1 MSTITHER
9 DSDTNL
15 TIKVVQRGVLYGL
28 GGLFVLILLF
38 GTYFTIPAGY
48 CGVLT
53 TFGAASSNVLA
64 PGLHFKL
71 PVIQGVVKMNVQV
84 QKNQLTEHAASLDLQ
99 DVETTVA
106 TNWNIDDADA
116 SWIYQKIGLEPA
128 LNDRIIQPVVSNA
141 VKAVVAHYNAEELV
155 TKRDQVRMQVEDL
168 IRKNLKPY
176 HVNVDV
182 DGVSITDF
190 QFSADYSN
198 AIEQKQVA
206 QQRAQQAE
214 YELQQA
220 KVEAERQI
228 AQAQGQAE
236 AQKLLQQTLTPQL
249 IQQQAIQKWDGH
261 LPTVVGGN
269 GVLPMIGN
277 VSGGH

>member
-1 MSTITHER
+1 MVTILR
-9 DSDTNL
+9 NDDSDANDFVRHL
-15 TIKVVQRGVLYGL
+15 KPIALYSVLAL
-28 GGLFVLILLF
+28 IVLILFF
-38 GTYFTIPAGY
+38 GAFFTIPAGY

-53 TFGAASSNVLA
+53 TFGAASPSVLG
-64 PGLHFKL
+64 PGLHTKL
-71 PVIQGVVKMNVQV
+71 PIVQDVVKMNVQV
-84 QKNQLTEHAASLDLQ
+84 QKNEQTEDAASLDLQ
-99 DVETTVA
+99 QVKTTVA
-106 TNWNIDDADA
+106 TNWNIDSGSA
-116 SWIYQKIGLEPA
+116 SWIYQNIGMESA
-128 LNDRIIQPVVSNA
+128 LNERIFQPVVSNA

-155 TKRDQVRMQVEDL
+155 TKRDTVRTQIEEL
-168 IRKNLKPY
+168 IQKNLRPY

-182 DGVSITDF
+182 SGVSITDF
-190 QFSADYSN
+190 QFSSDYAS

-228 AQAQGQAE
+228 AQAQGQSE

-249 IQQQAIQKWDGH
+249 IQQEAIAKWDGH
-261 LPTVVGGN
+261 LPNVVGGN

-277 VSGGH
+277 VEGSH

>member
-1 MSTITHER
+1 VSTIT
-9 DSDTNL
+9 
-15 TIKVVQRGVLYGL
+15 VQRDGQVVERIRRSAVYFG
-28 GGLFVLILLF
+28 GGLIAIILLF
-38 GTYFTIPAGY
+38 GTYVTIPSGF
-48 CGVLT
+48 CGVMT
-53 TFGAASSNVLA
+53 TFGAASQMVLA
-64 PGLHFKL
+64 PGLHFKM
-71 PVIQGVVKMNVQV
+71 PFIQGVVKMNVQV

-106 TNWNIDDADA
+106 TNWNINNSDA
-116 SWIYQKIGLEPA
+116 SWIYQQIGMEDV
-128 LNDRIIQPVVSNA
+128 LNERIIQPVVSNA
-141 VKAVVAHYNAEELV
+141 IKAVVAHYNAEDLV
-155 TKRDQVRMQVEDL
+155 EKRDLVRGQIEDL

-182 DGVSITDF
+182 DGVSITN
-190 QFSADYSN
+190 FSFSPDYEK

-228 AQAQGQAE
+228 AQAQGQAQ
-236 AQKLLQQTLTPQL
+236 AQKLIQQTLTPQL

-261 LPTVVGGN
+261 LPGVVGGN
-269 GVLPMIGN
+269 GVMPMIGN
-277 VSGGH
+277 ISGGR

>member
-1 MSTITHER
+1 MTTILHDQGNTDADIER
-9 DSDTNL
+9 VRK
-15 TIKVVQRGVLYGL
+15 IVLYGVC
-28 GGLFVLILLF
+28 GLIVLVLVF
-38 GTYFTIPAGY
+38 GSFFTIPAGY

-53 TFGAASSNVLA
+53 TFGAASQNVLA
-64 PGLHFKL
+64 PGLHFKA
-71 PVIQGVVKMNVQV
+71 PIVQGAVQMNVQV
-84 QKNQLTEHAASLDLQ
+84 QKNQVTEHAASLDLQ

-106 TNWNIDDADA
+106 TNWNINDADA
-116 SWIYQKIGLEPA
+116 SWIYQKIGLEPV
-128 LNDRIIQPVVSNA
+128 LNERIIQPVVSNA
-141 VKAVVAHYNAEELV
+141 VKAVTAHYNAEELV
-155 TKRDQVRMQVEDL
+155 TKRDQVRMQIEDQV
-168 IRKNLKPY
+168 RKNLKPY

-190 QFSADYSN
+190 QFSTDYAN

-220 KVEAERQI
+220 KVEAERQV

-236 AQKLLQQTLTPQL
+236 AQKLLQQTLTPGL

-261 LPTVVGGN
+261 LPNVVGGS

-277 VSGGH
+277 VSSGR

>member
-1 MSTITHER
+1 MVTILR
-9 DSDTNL
+9 NDDSSNDYTKHL
-15 TIKVVQRGVLYGL
+15 KPLAIFVVAGL
-28 GGLFVLILLF
+28 VVLILFF
-38 GTYFTIPAGY
+38 GTFFTIPAGY

-53 TFGAASSNVLA
+53 TFGAASNNVLG
-64 PGLHFKL
+64 PGLHVKL
-71 PVIQGVVKMNVQV
+71 PIVQDAVKMNVQV
-84 QKNQLTEHAASLDLQ
+84 QKNEQTEDAASLDLQ
-99 DVETTVA
+99 QVKTTVA
-106 TNWNIDDADA
+106 TNWNISDSAA
-116 SWIYQKIGLEPA
+116 SWIYQNIGMESA
-128 LNDRIIQPVVSNA
+128 LNERIFQPVVSNA

-155 TKRDQVRMQVEDL
+155 TKRDKIRTEIEQL
-168 IRKNLKPY
+168 IQTNLKPY

-182 DGVSITDF
+182 SGVSITDF
-190 QFSADYSN
+190 QFSADYAS

-228 AQAQGQAE
+228 AEAQGQSE

-249 IQQQAIQKWDGH
+249 IQQQAIAKWDGH
-261 LPTVVGGN
+261 LPNVVGGN

-277 VSGGH
+277 VEGSR

>member
-1 MSTITHER
+1 MSTIAHER
-9 DSDTNL
+9 DSDTTDIFRL
-15 TIKVVQRGVLYGL
+15 LKPIVLYGVS
-28 GGLFVLILLF
+28 GLILLILLF

-53 TFGAASSNVLA
+53 TFGAASQNVLA

-71 PVIQGVVKMNVQV
+71 PVIQDAVRMNVQV

-106 TNWNIDDADA
+106 TNWNINDGDV
-116 SWIYQKIGLEPA
+116 SWIYQKIGMEPV

-141 VKAVVAHYNAEELV
+141 VKSVVAHYNAEELV
-155 TKRDQVRMQVEDL
+155 TKRDQVRLQIEDL

-190 QFSADYSN
+190 QFSSDYSN

-249 IQQQAIQKWDGH
+249 IQQQAIQKWDGR

-277 VSGGH
+277 ISGGH

>member
-1 MSTITHER
+1 MTTILR
-9 DSDTNL
+9 NDDSVNEYARHARS
-15 TIKVVQRGVLYGL
+15 IAIFGI
-28 GGLFVLILLF
+28 GGLVVLILLF
-38 GTYFTIPAGY
+38 GTFFTIPAGY

-53 TFGAASSNVLA
+53 TFDAASPIVLG
-64 PGLHFKL
+64 PGLHVKL
-71 PVIQGVVKMNVQV
+71 PIVQGVIKMNVQV
-84 QKNQLTEHAASLDLQ
+84 QKNEQTEDAASLDLQ
-99 DVETTVA
+99 DVKTTVA
-106 TNWNIDDADA
+106 TNWNINDSDA
-116 SWIYQKIGLEPA
+116 SWIFQKIGLESA
-128 LNDRIIQPVVSNA
+128 LNERIFQPVVSNA

-155 TKRDQVRMQVEDL
+155 TKRDLVRTQIDDM
-168 IRKNLKPY
+168 IRTNLKPY

-182 DGVSITDF
+182 SGVSITDF
-190 QFSADYSN
+190 QFSTDYAS

-236 AQKLLQQTLTPQL
+236 AQKLLQQTLTAQI
-249 IQQQAIQKWDGH
+249 IQQQAIAKWDGH
-261 LPTVVGGN
+261 LPNVMGGN

-277 VSGGH
+277 VAGER

>member
-1 MSTITHER
+1 MPV
-9 DSDTNL
+9 L
-15 TIKVVQRGVLYGL
+15 TSGSNVDVPTGL
-28 GGLFVLILLF
+28 VKRVIVYALGALLALILLF
-38 GTYFTIPAGY
+38 GTFVTIPAGH

-53 TFGAASSNVLA
+53 TFGAASPNVLY
-64 PGLHFKL
+64 PGLHIKL
-71 PVIQGVVKMNVQV
+71 PLIQDVVLMNVQV

-99 DVETTVA
+99 DVDSTVA
-106 TNWNIDDADA
+106 TNWNIDPADA
-116 SWIYQKIGLEPA
+116 AWIYQRIGMEDA
-128 LNDRIIQPVVSNA
+128 LNERIIQPVVSNA
-141 VKAVVAHYNAEELV
+141 VKAIVAHYNAEELV
-155 TKRDQVRMQVEDL
+155 EKRDQVRREIEDL
-168 IRKNLKPY
+168 IRKNLNPY
-176 HVNVDV
+176 HVNVAV
-182 DGVSITDF
+182 DGVSITNFDF
-190 QFSADYSN
+190 SPEYET
-198 AIEQKQVA
+198 AIENKQVA

-236 AQKLLQQTLTPQL
+236 AQKLLQQTLTPEL

-277 VSGGH
+277 VTSGH

>member
-1 MSTITHER
+1 MSTVTGHYDANKLIGNAR
-9 DSDTNL
+9 A
-15 TIKVVQRGVLYGL
+15 IALYGI
-28 GGLFVLILLF
+28 GGLIALILLF
-38 GTYFTIPAGY
+38 GVFVTIPAGY

-53 TFGAASSNVLA
+53 TFGAANQNVLA

-71 PVIQGVVKMNVQV
+71 PIVQDVVKMNVQV

-106 TNWNIDDADA
+106 TNWNIDQSDA
-116 SWIYQKIGLEPA
+116 SWIYQKIGMEPA

-155 TKRDQVRMQVEDL
+155 TKRDQVRMQIEDL
-168 IRKNLKPY
+168 IRNNLKPY

-182 DGVSITDF
+182 AGVSITDF
-190 QFSADYSN
+190 QFSADYAS

-220 KVEAERQI
+220 KVEAERQV

-261 LPTVVGGN
+261 LPNVVGGN

-277 VSGGH
+277 VSGGR

>member
-1 MSTITHER
+1 MTTTIMHN
-9 DSDTNL
+9 SDDGNDFARNL
-15 TIKVVQRGVLYGL
+15 KPVAIYGIAALVL
-28 GGLFVLILLF
+28 LILLF
-38 GTYFTIPAGY
+38 GSFFTIPAGY
-48 CGVLT
+48 CGVLI
-53 TFGAASSNVLA
+53 TFGAASQNVLG

-71 PVIQGVVKMNVQV
+71 PIVQDVVKMNVQV
-84 QKNQLTEHAASLDLQ
+84 QKNEQVEDAASLDLQ
-99 DVETTVA
+99 QVKTTIA
-106 TNWNIDDADA
+106 TNWNIEGSDV
-116 SWIYQKIGLEPA
+116 SWIYQKIGMEDA
-128 LNDRIIQPVVSNA
+128 LNERIFQPVVSNA

-155 TKRDQVRMQVEDL
+155 TKRDQVRTQIEEL
-168 IRKNLKPY
+168 IRTNLKPY

-182 DGVSITDF
+182 AGVSITDF
-190 QFSADYSN
+190 QFSSDYAS

-228 AQAQGQAE
+228 AQAQGQSE

-249 IQQQAIQKWDGH
+249 IQQEAIAKWDGH
-261 LPTVVGGN
+261 LPNVVGGN

-277 VSGGH
+277 VTGER

>member
-1 MSTITHER
+1 MSIVTGDYDRNKFAGSART
-9 DSDTNL
+9 L
-15 TIKVVQRGVLYGL
+15 AFYGI
-28 GGLFVLILLF
+28 GGFILLILLF
-38 GTYFTIPAGY
+38 GIFFTIPAGY

-53 TFGAASSNVLA
+53 TFGAASQNVLG

-71 PVIQGVVKMNVQV
+71 PLVQGVVRMNVQV

-106 TNWNIDDADA
+106 TNWNIDGSDA
-116 SWIYQKIGLEPA
+116 SWIYQRIGMEDA

-155 TKRDQVRMQVEDL
+155 TKRDQVRTQIEEL
-168 IRKNLKPY
+168 IRNNLKPY

-182 DGVSITDF
+182 AGVSITDF
-190 QFSADYSN
+190 QFSADYAS

-261 LPTVVGGN
+261 LPNVVGGN

-277 VSGGH
+277 VTGGR

>member
-1 MSTITHER
+1 MSPSVQER
-9 DSDTNL
+9 ETDAVE
-15 TIKVVQRGVLYGL
+15 IFKRIAFYGIGGVIA
-28 GGLFVLILLF
+28 LILLF
-38 GTYFTIPAGY
+38 GFYFTIPAGY
-48 CGVLT
+48 CGILT
-53 TFGAASSNVLA
+53 TFGAASQNVLA

-71 PVIQGVVKMNVQV
+71 PIVQDVVKMNVQV

-106 TNWNIDDADA
+106 TNWNINDADA
-116 SWIYQKIGLEPA
+116 SWIFQKVGLEPV
-128 LNDRIIQPVVSNA
+128 LNERIIQPVVSNA

-155 TKRDQVRMQVEDL
+155 TKRDQVRMQIEDL
-168 IRKNLKPY
+168 IRSNLKPY

-182 DGVSITDF
+182 AGVSITDF
-190 QFSADYSN
+190 QFSPDYAN

-220 KVEAERQI
+220 KVEAERQV

-261 LPTVVGGN
+261 LPNVVGGN
-269 GVLPMIGN
+269 GVMPMIGN
-277 VSGGH
+277 VSGER

>member
-1 MSTITHER
+1 MTTILHANDDVNDLAKHLR
-9 DSDTNL
+9 P
-15 TIKVVQRGVLYGL
+15 VVILGL
-28 GGLFVLILLF
+28 GGLVLLILLF
-38 GTYFTIPAGY
+38 GSYFTIPAGY

-53 TFGAASSNVLA
+53 TFGAASQNVLG

-71 PVIQGVVKMNVQV
+71 PIVQDVVKMNVQV
-84 QKNQLTEHAASLDLQ
+84 QKNEQMEDAASLDLQ
-99 DVETTVA
+99 QVKTTIA
-106 TNWNIDDADA
+106 TNWNIDSSDA
-116 SWIYQKIGLEPA
+116 SWIYQKIGMESA
-128 LNDRIIQPVVSNA
+128 LNERIFQPVVSNA

-155 TKRDQVRMQVEDL
+155 TKRDQVRLQIEEL
-168 IRKNLKPY
+168 IQTNLKPY

-182 DGVSITDF
+182 AGVSITDF
-190 QFSADYSN
+190 QFSSDYAS

-228 AQAQGQAE
+228 AQAQGQSE

-249 IQQQAIQKWDGH
+249 IQQQAIAKWDGH
-261 LPTVVGGN
+261 LPNVVGGN
-269 GVLPMIGN
+269 GVMPMIGN
-277 VSGGH
+277 VTGER

>member
-1 MSTITHER
+1 MSTVTGHYDANKLIGNAR
-9 DSDTNL
+9 A
-15 TIKVVQRGVLYGL
+15 IALYGI
-28 GGLFVLILLF
+28 GGLIALILLF
-38 GTYFTIPAGY
+38 GVFVTIPAGY

-53 TFGAASSNVLA
+53 TFGAANQNVLA

-71 PVIQGVVKMNVQV
+71 PIVQDVVKMNVQV

-106 TNWNIDDADA
+106 TNWNIDQSDA
-116 SWIYQKIGLEPA
+116 SWIYQKIGMEPA

-155 TKRDQVRMQVEDL
+155 TKRDQVRMQIEDL
-168 IRKNLKPY
+168 IRNNLKPY

-182 DGVSITDF
+182 AGVSITDF
-190 QFSADYSN
+190 QFSADYAS

-220 KVEAERQI
+220 KVEAERQV

-236 AQKLLQQTLTPQL
+236 AQKLLQQTLTTQL

-261 LPTVVGGN
+261 LPNVVGGN

-277 VSGGH
+277 VSGGR

>member
-1 MSTITHER
+1 MSTIT
-9 DSDTNL
+9 
-15 TIKVVQRGVLYGL
+15 VQRDGQIVERIKRSAAYFG
-28 GGLFVLILLF
+28 GGLLVLILLF
-38 GTYFTIPAGY
+38 GTYVTIPSGF
-48 CGVLT
+48 CGVMT
-53 TFGAASSNVLA
+53 TFGAASQKVLA
-64 PGLHFKL
+64 PGLHFKM
-71 PVIQGVVKMNVQV
+71 PFVQGVVKMNVQV

-106 TNWNIDDADA
+106 TNWNINNSDA
-116 SWIYQKIGLEPA
+116 SWIYQQIGMEDV
-128 LNDRIIQPVVSNA
+128 LNERIIQPVVSNA
-141 VKAVVAHYNAEELV
+141 IKAVVAHYNAEDLV
-155 TKRDQVRMQVEDL
+155 EKRDLVRGQIEDL

-182 DGVSITDF
+182 DGVSITN
-190 QFSADYSN
+190 FSFSPDYER

-228 AQAQGQAE
+228 AQAQGQAQ
-236 AQKLLQQTLTPQL
+236 AQKLIQQTLTPQL

-261 LPTVVGGN
+261 LPSVVGSN
-269 GVLPMIGN
+269 GVMPMIGN
-277 VSGGH
+277 VSGSR

>member
-1 MSTITHER
+1 VSTIT
-9 DSDTNL
+9 
-15 TIKVVQRGVLYGL
+15 VQRDGQVVERMKRSAVYFG
-28 GGLFVLILLF
+28 GGLIALILLF
-38 GTYFTIPAGY
+38 GTYVTIPSGY
-48 CGVLT
+48 CGIMT
-53 TFGAASSNVLA
+53 TFGAASQKVLA
-64 PGLHFKL
+64 PGLHFKM
-71 PVIQGVVKMNVQV
+71 PFVQGIVKMNVQV

-106 TNWNIDDADA
+106 TNWNINNSDA
-116 SWIYQKIGLEPA
+116 SWIYQQIGMEDV
-128 LNDRIIQPVVSNA
+128 LNERIIQPVVSNA
-141 VKAVVAHYNAEELV
+141 IKAVVAHYNAEDLV
-155 TKRDQVRMQVEDL
+155 EKRDLVRGQIEDL

-182 DGVSITDF
+182 DGVSITN
-190 QFSADYSN
+190 FSFSPDYEK

-228 AQAQGQAE
+228 AQAQGQAQ
-236 AQKLLQQTLTPQL
+236 AQKLIQQTLTPQL

-261 LPTVVGGN
+261 LPSVVGGN
-269 GVLPMIGN
+269 GVMPMIGN
-277 VSGGH
+277 VSSTR

>member
-1 MSTITHER
+1 MTTILR
-9 DSDTNL
+9 NDDSVNEYTRHARS
-15 TIKVVQRGVLYGL
+15 IAIFGI
-28 GGLFVLILLF
+28 GGLVVLILLF
-38 GTYFTIPAGY
+38 GTFFTIPAGY

-53 TFGAASSNVLA
+53 TFDAASPIVLG
-64 PGLHFKL
+64 PGLHVKL
-71 PVIQGVVKMNVQV
+71 PIVQGVIKMNVQV
-84 QKNQLTEHAASLDLQ
+84 QKNEQTEDAASLDLQ
-99 DVETTVA
+99 DVKTTVA
-106 TNWNIDDADA
+106 TNWNINDSDA
-116 SWIYQKIGLEPA
+116 SWIFQKIGLESA
-128 LNDRIIQPVVSNA
+128 LNERIFQPVVSNA

-155 TKRDQVRMQVEDL
+155 TKRDLVRTQIDDM
-168 IRKNLKPY
+168 IRTNLKPY

-182 DGVSITDF
+182 SGVSITDF
-190 QFSADYSN
+190 QFSTDYAS

-236 AQKLLQQTLTPQL
+236 AQKLLQQTLTAQI
-249 IQQQAIQKWDGH
+249 IQQQAIAKWDGH
-261 LPTVVGGN
+261 LPNVMGGN

-277 VSGGH
+277 VAGEK

>member
-1 MSTITHER
+1 MSTITR
-9 DSDTNL
+9 DSDVQ
-15 TIKVVQRGVLYGL
+15 VVEQIRRSVIYVA
-28 GGLFVLILLF
+28 GGLIIVILLF
-38 GTYFTIPAGY
+38 GTYVTIPSGY
-48 CGVLT
+48 CGILT
-53 TFGAASSNVLA
+53 TFGAASQNVLA

-71 PVIQGVVKMNVQV
+71 PMIQGIVKMNVQV

-106 TNWNIDDADA
+106 TNWNINNDDA
-116 SWIYQKIGLEPA
+116 SWIYQQIGMEDV

-141 VKAVVAHYNAEELV
+141 IKAVVAHYNAEDLV
-155 TKRDQVRMQVEDL
+155 EKRDQVRGQIEDL

-176 HVNVDV
+176 RVNVDV
-182 DGVSITDF
+182 DGVSITNF
-190 QFSADYSN
+190 AFSPDYEN

-220 KVEAERQI
+220 KVEAERQV

-261 LPTVVGGN
+261 LPNVVGSSD
-269 GVLPMIGN
+269 VMPMIGN
-277 VSGGH
+277 VNGSH

>member
-1 MSTITHER
+1 MSTITIDKNGQVVER
-9 DSDTNL
+9 VKRSAVYF
-15 TIKVVQRGVLYGL
+15 I
-28 GGLFVLILLF
+28 GGLVVVILLF
-38 GTYFTIPAGY
+38 GTYVTIPSGF
-48 CGVLT
+48 CGVMT
-53 TFGAASSNVLA
+53 TFGAASQKVLA
-64 PGLHFKL
+64 PGLHFKM
-71 PVIQGVVKMNVQV
+71 PFVQGIVKMNVQV

-106 TNWNIDDADA
+106 TNWNINNSDA
-116 SWIYQKIGLEPA
+116 SWIYQQIGMEDV

-141 VKAVVAHYNAEELV
+141 IKAVVAHYNAEDLV
-155 TKRDQVRMQVEDL
+155 EKRDQVRGQIEDL

-182 DGVSITDF
+182 DGVSITN
-190 QFSADYSN
+190 FSFSPDYER

-228 AQAQGQAE
+228 AQAQGQAQ

-261 LPTVVGGN
+261 LPNVVGSS
-269 GVLPMIGN
+269 GVMPMIGN
-277 VSGGH
+277 VSGTR

>member
-1 MSTITHER
+1 MTTILHDR
-9 DSDTNL
+9 DTLIPN
-15 TIKVVQRGVLYGL
+15 TQRVQRLIPYGI
-28 GGLFVLILLF
+28 GGLIALILLL
-38 GTYFTIPAGY
+38 GTFFTIPAGY
-48 CGVLT
+48 CGILT
-53 TFGAASSNVLA
+53 TFGAASQNVLY
-64 PGLHFKL
+64 PGLHAKIPL
-71 PVIQGVVKMNVQV
+71 VQGVVQMNVQV

-106 TNWNIDDADA
+106 TNWNINDIDA
-116 SWIYQKIGLEPA
+116 SWIFQKIGLEPV

-155 TKRDQVRMQVEDL
+155 TKRDQVRMQIEDL
-168 IRKNLKPY
+168 IRRNLKPY

-214 YELQQA
+214 YELQQS

-261 LPTVVGGN
+261 LPSVVGGN

-277 VSGGH
+277 ISTER

>member
-1 MSTITHER
+1 MTTIMHN
-9 DSDTNL
+9 SDDVNDFARHL
-15 TIKVVQRGVLYGL
+15 KPLAIYGL
-28 GGLFVLILLF
+28 GGLVLIILLF
-38 GTYFTIPAGY
+38 GAFFTIPAGY

-53 TFGAASSNVLA
+53 TFGAVGNNVLE

-71 PVIQGVVKMNVQV
+71 PIVQGVVKMNVQV
-84 QKNQLTEHAASLDLQ
+84 QKNEQVEDAASLDLQ
-99 DVETTVA
+99 QVKTTIA
-106 TNWNIDDADA
+106 TNWNITDSDAP
-116 SWIYQKIGLEPA
+116 WIYQKIGLQGA
-128 LNDRIIQPVVSNA
+128 LSERIFQPVVSNA

-155 TKRDQVRMQVEDL
+155 TKRDQVRLQIEEL
-168 IRKNLKPY
+168 IRTNLKPY

-182 DGVSITDF
+182 AGVSITDF
-190 QFSADYSN
+190 QFSADYAS

-220 KVEAERQI
+220 KVEAERQV

-236 AQKLLQQTLTPQL
+236 AQKLLQQTLTTQL
-249 IQQQAIQKWDGH
+249 IQQQAISKWDGH
-261 LPTVVGGN
+261 LPSVVGGN

-277 VSGGH
+277 VTGAR

>member
-1 MSTITHER
+1 MSPSVQER
-9 DSDTNL
+9 ETDAVE
-15 TIKVVQRGVLYGL
+15 IFKRIAVYGIGGVIA
-28 GGLFVLILLF
+28 LILLF
-38 GTYFTIPAGY
+38 GFYFTIPAGY
-48 CGVLT
+48 CGILT
-53 TFGAASSNVLA
+53 TFGAASQNVLA

-71 PVIQGVVKMNVQV
+71 PIVQDVVKMNVQV

-106 TNWNIDDADA
+106 TNWNINDADA
-116 SWIYQKIGLEPA
+116 SWIFQKVGLEPV
-128 LNDRIIQPVVSNA
+128 LNERIIQPVVSNA

-155 TKRDQVRMQVEDL
+155 TKRDQVRMQIEDL
-168 IRKNLKPY
+168 IRSNLKPY

-182 DGVSITDF
+182 AGVSITDF
-190 QFSADYSN
+190 QFSPDYAN

-220 KVEAERQI
+220 KVEAERQV

-261 LPTVVGGN
+261 LPNVVGGN
-269 GVLPMIGN
+269 GVMPMIGN
-277 VSGGH
+277 VSGER

>member
-1 MSTITHER
+1 MTTIMR
-9 DSDTNL
+9 NDDANDIAKQVKPIAL
-15 TIKVVQRGVLYGL
+15 YGMGVLIAS
-28 GGLFVLILLF
+28 ILLF
-38 GTYFTIPAGY
+38 GMFFTIPAGY

-53 TFGAASSNVLA
+53 TFGAASQNVLG

-71 PVIQGVVKMNVQV
+71 PIVQGVVKLNVQV
-84 QKNQLTEHAASLDLQ
+84 QKNEQVEDAASLDLQ
-99 DVETTVA
+99 QVKTTIA
-106 TNWNIDDADA
+106 TNWNIDGSDA
-116 SWIYQKIGLEPA
+116 SWIYQKIGMESA
-128 LNDRIIQPVVSNA
+128 LNERIFQPVVSNA

-155 TKRDQVRMQVEDL
+155 TKRDQVRTQIEDL
-168 IRKNLKPY
+168 IRTNLKPY

-182 DGVSITDF
+182 AGVSITDF
-190 QFSADYSN
+190 QFSSDYAS

-228 AQAQGQAE
+228 AQAQGQSE

-249 IQQQAIQKWDGH
+249 IQQQAIAKWDGH
-261 LPTVVGGN
+261 LPNVVGGN

-277 VSGGH
+277 VTGER

>member
-1 MSTITHER
+1 MTTIMHNDDVNDIAR
-9 DSDTNL
+9 HV
-15 TIKVVQRGVLYGL
+15 KPVALYGL
-28 GGLFVLILLF
+28 GGLVALILLF
-38 GTYFTIPAGY
+38 GMFFTIPAGY

-53 TFGAASSNVLA
+53 TFGAASQSVLS

-71 PVIQGVVKMNVQV
+71 PIVQDVVKMNVQV
-84 QKNQLTEHAASLDLQ
+84 QKNEQVEDAASLDLQ
-99 DVETTVA
+99 QVKTTIA
-106 TNWNIDDADA
+106 TNWNIDGNDA
-116 SWIYQKIGLEPA
+116 SWIYQRIGMETA
-128 LNDRIIQPVVSNA
+128 LNERIFQPVVSNA
-141 VKAVVAHYNAEELV
+141 VKAVVAHFNAEELV
-155 TKRDQVRMQVEDL
+155 TKRDQVRMQIEEL
-168 IRKNLKPY
+168 IRTNLKPY

-182 DGVSITDF
+182 SGVSITDF
-190 QFSADYSN
+190 QFSSDYAS

-228 AQAQGQAE
+228 AQAQGQSE

-249 IQQQAIQKWDGH
+249 IQQQAIAKWDGR
-261 LPTVVGGN
+261 LPNVVGGN

-277 VSGGH
+277 VTGER

>member
-1 MSTITHER
+1 MSTFVNQQDNIAEV
-9 DSDTNL
+9 L
-15 TIKVVQRGVLYGL
+15 VKMVKPVVLYGIGAL
-28 GGLFVLILLF
+28 IVLILLF
-38 GTYFTIPAGY
+38 GSYFTIPAGC

-53 TFGAASSNVLA
+53 TFGAASQNVLA

-71 PVIQGVVKMNVQV
+71 PVVQGAVKMNVQV
-84 QKNQLTEHAASLDLQ
+84 QKNQVTEHAASLDLQ

-106 TNWNIDDADA
+106 TNWNINDSDA
-116 SWIYQKIGLEPA
+116 SWIYQKIGLEPV

-155 TKRDQVRMQVEDL
+155 TKRDQVRMQVEDM

-190 QFSADYSN
+190 QFSTDYSN

-249 IQQQAIQKWDGH
+249 IQQQAIQKWDGR
-261 LPTVVGGN
+261 LPTVVGGSS
-269 GVLPMIGN
+269 VLPMIGN
-277 VSGGH
+277 LSGTR

>member
-1 MSTITHER
+1 MSTITIDKNGQVVER
-9 DSDTNL
+9 VKRSAVYF
-15 TIKVVQRGVLYGL
+15 I
-28 GGLFVLILLF
+28 GGLVVVILLF
-38 GTYFTIPAGY
+38 GTYVTIPSGF
-48 CGVLT
+48 CGVMT
-53 TFGAASSNVLA
+53 TFGAASQKVLA
-64 PGLHFKL
+64 PGLHFKM
-71 PVIQGVVKMNVQV
+71 PFVQGIVKMNVQV

-106 TNWNIDDADA
+106 TNWNINNSDA
-116 SWIYQKIGLEPA
+116 SWIYQQIGMEDV

-141 VKAVVAHYNAEELV
+141 IKAVVAHYNAEDLV
-155 TKRDQVRMQVEDL
+155 EKRDQVRGQIEDL

-182 DGVSITDF
+182 DGVSITN
-190 QFSADYSN
+190 FSFSPDYER

-228 AQAQGQAE
+228 AQAQGQAQ

-261 LPTVVGGN
+261 LPNVVGSS
-269 GVLPMIGN
+269 GVMPMIGN
-277 VSGGH
+277 VSGSR

>member
-1 MSTITHER
+1 MSAVTGHY
-9 DSDTNL
+9 DTNQL
-15 TIKVVQRGVLYGL
+15 LGNARTIALYGV
-28 GGLFVLILLF
+28 GGLIVLILLF
-38 GTYFTIPAGY
+38 GVFFTIPAGY

-53 TFGAASSNVLA
+53 TFGAASQSVLG

-71 PVIQGVVKMNVQV
+71 PMVQGVVRMNVQV

-106 TNWNIDDADA
+106 TNWNIDDSDA

-155 TKRDQVRMQVEDL
+155 TKRDQVRMQIEDL
-168 IRKNLKPY
+168 IRNNLKPY

-182 DGVSITDF
+182 SGVSITDF
-190 QFSADYSN
+190 QFSADYAS

-261 LPTVVGGN
+261 LPNVVGGN

-277 VSGGH
+277 VTGGH